1 MMASTRSGF
10 VKFGDFEGEATDS
23 KHKGW
28 SIMHT
33 LSAPLTRA
41 TGGFE
46 QSERGG
52 GATAVGKVTVVKDL
66 DAATVK
72 IQKACETGQK
82 LSKVKVELC
91 TVTGGETQPYLSYE
105 LEDVIVTS
113 YDLEDPADATH
124 LQPTERVTCTYGK
137 VTWTY
142 GKFGSDGSSLGKV
155 TDTFTVGAAKK

>member
-1 MMASTRSGF
+1 MASTRSGF

-28 SIMHT
+28 SIMYA

-52 GATAVGKVTVVKDL
+52 GATAVGQITVVKDL

-72 IQKACETGQK
+72 IQKACVSGQK

-91 TVTGGETQPYLSYE
+91 TTTGGGTQPYLSYE
-105 LEDVIVTS
+105 LEDVIVTA
-113 YDLEDPADATH
+113 YDLEEPADSKN
-124 LQPTERVTCTYGK
+124 LQPTERVSFTYGK
-137 VTWTY
+137 ATWTY
-142 GKFGSDGSSLGKV
+142 GKFGTDGSSQGKV
-155 TDTFTVGAAKK
+155 TDNFTVGAAKK

>member
-52 GATAVGKVTVVKDL
+52 GATAVGQITVVKDL

-72 IQKACETGQK
+72 IQKACVSGQK
-82 LSKVKVELC
+82 LPKVKVELC
-91 TVTGGETQPYLSYE
+91 TVTGGGTQPYLVYE

-113 YDLEDPADATH
+113 YDLEDPTDSKN
-124 LQPTERVTCTYGK
+124 LQPTERVTFTYGR

-142 GKFGSDGSSLGKV
+142 GKFGTDGSSQGKV

>member
-1 MMASTRSGF
+1 MASTRSGF

-28 SIMHT
+28 SIIHS

-52 GATAVGKVTVVKDL
+52 GATAVGQITVVKDL

-72 IQKACETGQK
+72 IQKACVSGQK
-82 LSKVKVELC
+82 LAKVTIELC
-91 TVTGGETQPYLSYE
+91 TVTGGTTQPYLSYE
-105 LEDVIVTS
+105 LEDVIVTA
-113 YDLEDPADATH
+113 YDLEDPADSKNI
-124 LQPTERVTCTYGK
+124 LPTERVSFTYGK

-142 GKFGSDGSSLGKV
+142 GKFGTDGSSQGKV
-155 TDTFTVGAAKK
+155 TDNYTVGAAKK

>member
-1 MMASTRSGF
+1 MASTRSGF

-28 SIMHT
+28 SIMHS

-52 GATAVGKVTVVKDL
+52 GATAVGQITVVKDL

-72 IQKACETGQK
+72 IQKACVSGQK

-91 TVTGGETQPYLSYE
+91 TTTGGGTQPYLTYE
-105 LEDVIVTS
+105 LEDVIVTA
-113 YDLEDPADATH
+113 YDLEEPADSKN
-124 LQPTERVTCTYGK
+124 LQPTERVSFTYGK
-137 VTWTY
+137 ATWTY
-142 GKFGSDGSSLGKV
+142 GKFGTDGASQGKV
-155 TDTFTVGAAKK
+155 IDNYTVGAAKK

>member
-1 MMASTRSGF
+1 MASTRSGY
-10 VKFGDFEGEATDS
+10 VKFGDYEGEATDS
-23 KHKGW
+23 RHKGW
-28 SIMHT
+28 SVMHS

-52 GATAVGKVTVVKDL
+52 GATAVGHVTIVKDL

-72 IQKACETGQK
+72 IQKACVTGQK
-82 LSKVKVELC
+82 LPKVKVELC
-91 TVTGGETQPYLSYE
+91 TMTGGTTQPYLSYE
-105 LEDVIVTS
+105 LEDVIVTA
-113 YDLEDPADATH
+113 YDLEDPADSKY
-124 LQPTERVTCTYGK
+124 LQPTERISFTYGK

-142 GKFGSDGSSLGKV
+142 GKFGTDGSSQGKV

>member
-1 MMASTRSGF
+1 MASTRSGY

-28 SIMHT
+28 SIMHS

-52 GATAVGKVTVVKDL
+52 GATAVGQVTVVKDL

-72 IQKACETGQK
+72 IQKACVSGQK
-82 LSKVKVELC
+82 LSKVTIDLC
-91 TVTGGETQPYLSYE
+91 TMTGGATQAYLSYE
-105 LEDVIVTS
+105 LEDAIVTA
-113 YDLEDPADATH
+113 YDLEEPTDAKS
-124 LQPTERVTCTYGK
+124 LQPTERVSFTYGK
-137 VTWTY
+137 ATWTY
-142 GKFGSDGSSLGKV
+142 GTFGTDGASQGKV
-155 TDTFTVGAAKK
+155 TDNYTVGAAKK

>member
-52 GATAVGKVTVVKDL
+52 GATAVGQITVVKDL

-72 IQKACETGQK
+72 IQKACVTGQK

-113 YDLEDPADATH
+113 YDLEDPADSKN
-124 LQPTERVTCTYGK
+124 LQPTERVSFTYGK
-137 VTWTY
+137 ATWTY
-142 GKFGSDGSSLGKV
+142 GKFGTDGSSQGKV

>member
-1 MMASTRSGF
+1 MASTRSGY
-10 VKFGDFEGEATDS
+10 VKFGDYEGEATDS
-23 KHKGW
+23 RHKGW
-28 SIMHT
+28 SVMHS

-52 GATAVGKVTVVKDL
+52 GATAVGHVTVVKDL

-72 IQKACETGQK
+72 IQKACVTGQK
-82 LSKVKVELC
+82 LPKVKVELC
-91 TVTGGETQPYLSYE
+91 TMTGGTTQPYLSYD
-105 LEDVIVTS
+105 LEDVIVTA
-113 YDLEDPADATH
+113 YDLEDPIDSKH
-124 LQPTERVTCTYGK
+124 LQPTERISFTYGK

-142 GKFGSDGSSLGKV
+142 GKFGTEGSSQGKV

>member
-52 GATAVGKVTVVKDL
+52 GATAVGQITVVKDL

-72 IQKACETGQK
+72 IQKACVSGQK
-82 LSKVKVELC
+82 LPKVKVELC
-91 TVTGGETQPYLSYE
+91 TVTGGGTQPYLVYE

-113 YDLEDPADATH
+113 YDLEDPTDSKN
-124 LQPTERVTCTYGK
+124 LQPTERVTFTYGK

-142 GKFGSDGSSLGKV
+142 GKFGTDGSSQGKV

>member
-1 MMASTRSGF
+1 MASTRRGF
-10 VKFGDFEGEATDS
+10 VKFGDYEGEATDS

-33 LSAPLTRA
+33 LSAPLSRA

-72 IQKACETGQK
+72 IQKACVTGQK
-82 LSKVKVELC
+82 LPKVKVEFC
-91 TVTGGETQPYLSYE
+91 TVTGGETQPYLSYD

-113 YDLEDPADATH
+113 YDLEDPADTTI
-124 LQPTERVTCTYGK
+124 LQPTERVSFTYGK

-142 GKFGSDGSSLGKV
+142 GKFGTDGSSQGKV
-155 TDTFTVGAAKK
+155 TDTYTVGAAKK

>member
-1 MMASTRSGF
+1 MASTRSGF

-28 SIMHT
+28 SILHS

-52 GATAVGKVTVVKDL
+52 GATAVGQITVVKDL

-72 IQKACETGQK
+72 IQKACVSGQK
-82 LSKVKVELC
+82 LAKVTIELC
-91 TVTGGETQPYLSYE
+91 TVTGGATQPYLVYE
-105 LEDVIVTS
+105 LEDAIVTA
-113 YDLEDPADATH
+113 YDLEDPTDPKG
-124 LQPTERVTCTYGK
+124 LQPTERVSFTYGK
-137 VTWTY
+137 ATWTY
-142 GKFGSDGSSLGKV
+142 GKFGIDGSSQGKV
-155 TDTFTVGAAKK
+155 TDNYTVGAAKK

>member
-1 MMASTRSGF
+1 MATTRSGY
-10 VKFGDFEGEATDS
+10 VKFGDYEGEATDS

-28 SIMHT
+28 SIMHS
-33 LSAPLTRA
+33 LSAPLARA

-52 GATAVGKVTVVKDL
+52 GATAVGHVTIVKDL

-72 IQKACETGQK
+72 LQKACVSGQK
-82 LSKVKVELC
+82 LPKVKVELC
-91 TVTGGETQPYLSYE
+91 TMTGGATQPYLCYE
-105 LEDVIVTS
+105 LEDVIVTA
-113 YDLEDPADATH
+113 YDLEDPADSKN
-124 LQPTERVTCTYGK
+124 LQPTERVSLSYGK

-142 GKFGSDGSSLGKV
+142 AKFGTDGSSQGKV

>member
-1 MMASTRSGF
+1 MASTRSGF

-28 SIMHT
+28 SIMHS

-46 QSERGG
+46 QSERVG
-52 GATAVGKVTVVKDL
+52 GATAVGQITVVKDL

-72 IQKACETGQK
+72 IQKACVSGQK

-91 TVTGGETQPYLSYE
+91 TTTDGATQPYLSYE
-105 LEDVIVTS
+105 LDDVIVTA
-113 YDLEDPADATH
+113 YDLEEPADSKH
-124 LQPTERVTCTYGK
+124 LQPTERVSFTYGK
-137 VTWTY
+137 ATWTY
-142 GKFGSDGSSLGKV
+142 GKFGTDGSSQGKV
-155 TDTFTVGAAKK
+155 TDNYTVGAAKK

>member
-1 MMASTRSGF
+1 MADTRKGY
-10 VKFGDFEGEATDS
+10 VKFGDFEGEATDT
-23 KHKGW
+23 KNKGW
-28 SIMHT
+28 SIMHA

-52 GATAVGKVTVVKDL
+52 GATAVGHVTVVKDL

-72 IQKACETGQK
+72 IQKACVSGQK
-82 LSKVKVELC
+82 VSKVKVDLC
-91 TVTGGETQPYLSYE
+91 TVAGGETQTYLSYE

-113 YDLEDPADATH
+113 YDLEHPVDSKA
-124 LQPTERVTCTYGK
+124 LQPTERVSFTYGK

-142 GKFGSDGSSLGKV
+142 GKFGTDGSSQGKV